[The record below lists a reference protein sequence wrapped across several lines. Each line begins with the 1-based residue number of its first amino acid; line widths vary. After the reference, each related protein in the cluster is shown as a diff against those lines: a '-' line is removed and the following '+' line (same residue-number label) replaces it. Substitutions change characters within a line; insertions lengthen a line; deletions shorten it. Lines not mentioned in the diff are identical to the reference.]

1 MGFAKAMVFSAF
13 AMFPGMILALIGW
26 HIIGKPDEWNNLQIV
41 ACYGPFFGSIA
52 VGIWLGMKNDLD
64 VELET

>member
-26 HIIGKPDEWNNLQIV
+26 HIFGKPDEWNNLLIV

>member
-1 MGFAKAMVFSAF
+1 
-13 AMFPGMILALIGW
+13 MFPGMILALIGW

>member
-1 MGFAKAMVFSAF
+1 MGFAKAMIFGAF

-26 HIIGKPDEWNNLQIV
+26 HIIGKPDEWGNLQIV
-41 ACYGPFFGSIA
+41 ACYGPFFGSIV